1 MVRFDDGFNKNQV
14 EHQAMRNPG
23 ANRDDYGEF
32 PLGISP
38 GEHRLVTILRASL
51 KKGADPS
58 SKKDISWIIN

>member
-1 MVRFDDGFNKNQV
+1 
-14 EHQAMRNPG
+14 MRNPG
-23 ANRDDYGEF
+23 ANRDDYGEI

-58 SKKDISWIIN
+58 SKKGHFMDSKLTKIICIVSFSYTPMCS